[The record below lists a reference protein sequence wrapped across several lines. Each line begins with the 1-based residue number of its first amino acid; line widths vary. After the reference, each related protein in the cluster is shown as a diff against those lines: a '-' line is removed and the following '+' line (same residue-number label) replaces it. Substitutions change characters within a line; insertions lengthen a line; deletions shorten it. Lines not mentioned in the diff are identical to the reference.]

1 MIVGRNLSRTAL
13 RTLVLAAALVL
24 GSAQGWSQAALK
36 AVPDQ
41 TSYNVGSQV
50 RIRLAQPAPGTDAER
65 PTAVPRELVATI
77 RYAGESR
84 PVAKDLPLPDSLLL
98 SSAKDPSEY
107 FDLWRVPRDA
117 RTGRYEIDIAERDPR
132 PHQSIGNPVRTGSFA
147 VYRKVVHLEEIKLDK
162 TFYTTGDQVAAV
174 VALKN
179 LADHPLSGLRVE
191 FSKRYWPWIAQTSE
205 RADVDAVTL
214 ADSLSLP
221 AGGAKE
227 IRSARAAVA
236 ADVKQPT
243 VSQYAVVVWDRERK
257 NVLDIAFT
265 PIVFVRP
272 PGVDSPR
279 PYAGPPGLPMQYLHP
294 DLSSINTSSYRRF
307 YPPELDSPAIQFE
320 HSHTMFAS
328 GSEAT
333 VNFSVRNPTSAPWRG
348 VSVRARLLGPDGA
361 ELASNAVA
369 DALDLGPGATV
380 DKSVPFRFPA
390 ESAGVYRAEVQ
401 VSESS
406 GAILATNTLELAV
419 NPLPKSILIF
429 CAHPD
434 DEGAHH
440 GVIRAAVENHI
451 PIHFVYFTSGDAG
464 SCDRY
469 YQHSCAPAEGLN
481 FGALR
486 MDEARAALGHLG
498 VPPEDIYFLGLPDG
512 GSGHVW
518 YDHVKASDP
527 YLSVMLASDRAPY
540 EGLARPNL
548 PYAREPVV
556 EMAKELIE
564 RFRPEVIYT
573 GHPDERHVDHRT
585 NNWFV
590 VKAMQELLRQGSIPS
605 STILLTDQSYGP
617 GPQVH
622 APYRYQKNVFFV
634 SGEATALGQEAGWY
648 YQSQDGNRAEGSLRA
663 FDRLRR
669 TEVHWQVLDW
679 KDHEGWNE
687 TGAH

>member
-1 MIVGRNLSRTAL
+1 MGRSLSRTLL
-13 RTLVLAAALVL
+13 RTLALAAALVL
-24 GSAQGWSQAALK
+24 GPARGWSQAGIK
-36 AVPDQ
+36 VVPDQ
-41 TSYNVGSQV
+41 TSYNVGSAV
-50 RIRLAQPAPGTDAER
+50 HIRLVGPAPGADAR
-65 PTAVPRELVATI
+65 RRTGVARELVATI

-84 PVAKDLPLPDSLLL
+84 PVAEGLRLPASLLL
-98 SSAKDPSEY
+98 SSAKDSPEY
-107 FDLWRVPRDA
+107 FNLWRVPSDA
-117 RTGRYEIDIAERDPR
+117 RAGRYEIDVAERDPR
-132 PHQSIGNPVRTGSFA
+132 TRQAIGNPMRAGSFA

-162 TFYTTGDQVAAV
+162 TFYTSGDQVAAV
-174 VALKN
+174 IALKN
-179 LADHPLSGLRVE
+179 LAGRPLSGLRVE
-191 FSKRYWPWIAQTSE
+191 FSKRYWPWIAQSSE
-205 RADVDAVTL
+205 RADVDTVTL
-214 ADSLSLP
+214 AGALSLP
-221 AGGAKE
+221 VGGAKE

-236 ADVKQPT
+236 ADVKEPT

-265 PIVFVRP
+265 PMVFVRP

-279 PYAGPPGLPMQYLHP
+279 PYAGPPGFPMQYLHP
-294 DLSSINTSSYRRF
+294 DLNSINTSSYRRF
-307 YPPELDSPAIQFE
+307 YPTELDCPAIQFE

-328 GSEAT
+328 DSEGT
-333 VNFSVRNPTSAPWRG
+333 INFSVRNPTSAPWRA
-348 VSVRARLLGPDGA
+348 VSARARLLSPDGA
-361 ELASNAVA
+361 ELESNAVA
-369 DALDLGPGATV
+369 DALDLGPGAAL
-380 DKSVPFRFPA
+380 DKSVRFRFPA
-390 ESAGVYRAEVQ
+390 EPAGVYRAEVQ
-401 VSESS
+401 LSESS
-406 GAILATNTLELAV
+406 GAILAANALELAV

-429 CAHPD
+429 CAHQD

-440 GVIRAAVENHI
+440 GIIRAAVENHI
-451 PIHFVYFTSGDAG
+451 PVHFVYFTSGDAG

-469 YQHSCAPAEGLN
+469 YQHFCAPAEALN

-527 YLSVMLASDRAPY
+527 YLSVMLASDHAPY
-540 EGLARPNL
+540 EDVARPNL

-556 EMAKELIE
+556 EMAKELIG
-564 RFRPEVIYT
+564 RFKPEVIYT

-590 VKAMQELLRQGSIPS
+590 VKAMQELLRAGSIPS
-605 STILLTDQSYGP
+605 STMLLTDQSYGP

-634 SGEATALGQEAGWY
+634 SGEAMALGQEAGWY
-648 YQSQDGNRAEGSLRA
+648 YQSQDGNRAEGNRRA
-663 FDRLRR
+663 FDQLRR

>member
-1 MIVGRNLSRTAL
+1 MTVGRSRSRTAL
-13 RTLVLAAALVL
+13 RTLGLAAALAL
-24 GSAQGWSQAALK
+24 GSAQGRPQADFK

-41 TSYNVGSQV
+41 TSYNVGAQV
-50 RIRLAQPAPGTDAER
+50 RMRLVRPAVSADAER

-84 PVAKDLPLPDSLLL
+84 PVEESLRLPASLLL
-98 SSAKDPSEY
+98 SSAKDSSEY
-107 FDLWRVPRDA
+107 FNLWTVPRDA
-117 RTGRYEIDIAERDPR
+117 RTGRYEIDVAERDMR
-132 PHQSIGNPVRTGSFA
+132 SHQVIGNPTRATSFA
-147 VYRKVVHLEEIKLDK
+147 VYRKIVHIEEIKLDK
-162 TFYTTGDQVAAV
+162 TFYASGDQVATV

-179 LADHPLSGLRVE
+179 LAGRPLSGLRVE
-191 FSKRYWPWIAQTSE
+191 FSKRYWPWIAQTSD
-205 RADVDAVTL
+205 RADVDTVTL

-243 VSQYAVVVWDRERK
+243 VAQYAVVVWDRERR

-265 PIVFVRP
+265 PMVFVRP

-279 PYAGPPGLPMQYLHP
+279 PYAGPPGFPMQYLHP
-294 DLSSINTSSYRRF
+294 DLNSIDTSSYRHF
-307 YPPELDSPAIQFE
+307 YPPELDCPAIQFE
-320 HSHTMFAS
+320 RSHTMFAA
-328 GSEAT
+328 GGEGT
-333 VNFSVRNPTSAPWRG
+333 VNFSVRNPTPAPWRG
-348 VSVRARLLGPDGA
+348 VSVHSRLLGPDGA

-369 DALDLGPGATV
+369 DALDLGPGAAR
-380 DKSVPFRFPA
+380 DFEFRFPA
-390 ESAGVYRAEVQ
+390 EHAGVYRAEVQ
-401 VSESS
+401 LSESS
-406 GAILATNTLELAV
+406 GAILATSALELAV
-419 NPLPKSILIF
+419 NPLAKSILIF
-429 CAHPD
+429 CAHQD

-440 GVIRAAVENHI
+440 GIIRAAVENHI

-469 YQHSCAPAEGLN
+469 YQHFCTPAEALN

-498 VPPEDIYFLGLPDG
+498 VPREDIYFIGLPDG

-518 YDHVKASDP
+518 YDHVRAADP
-527 YLSVMLASDRAPY
+527 YLSVMLASDHAPY

-548 PYAREPVV
+548 AFAREPVV
-556 EMAKELIE
+556 EMAEELIM
-564 RFRPEVIYT
+564 RFKPEVIYT

-605 STILLTDQSYGP
+605 STMLLTDQSYGP

-634 SGEATALGQEAGWY
+634 SGEAMALGQEAGWY
-648 YQSQDGNRAEGSLRA
+648 YQSQDGNRAEGSLRT
-663 FDRLRR
+663 FDQLRR
-669 TEVHWQVLDW
+669 AEVHWQVLDW